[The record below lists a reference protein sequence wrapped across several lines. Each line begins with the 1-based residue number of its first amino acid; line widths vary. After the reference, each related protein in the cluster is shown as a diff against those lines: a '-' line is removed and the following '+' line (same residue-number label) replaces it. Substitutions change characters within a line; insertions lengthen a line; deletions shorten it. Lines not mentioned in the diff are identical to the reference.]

1 MGSELRIDWLGRVPY
16 PEALELQ
23 AKCVE
28 ARRNGAAPDRL
39 LLLEHPAVITLGR
52 SAKRE
57 HLRASGAELKA
68 RGIAVH
74 EVSRG
79 GDVTYHGPGQ
89 LVGYPILDL
98 AARGETDVHRYLRS
112 LEEILVEALGGLG
125 VAAEVVP
132 GLTGVFAHSASETGG
147 PGRKI
152 ASIGVGLRHW
162 ITCHGF
168 ALNVCVD
175 LAGFDAIV
183 PCGLHGVE
191 MTSVAAE
198 MGSEA
203 PADLWERA
211 RELVARAVSRRWS

>member
-1 MGSELRIDWLGRVPY
+1 MAGRVPY

-28 ARRNGAAPDRL
+28 ARRSGAAPDRL

-98 AARGETDVHRYLRS
+98 AARGETDVPTRKPGT
-112 LEEILVEALGGLG
+112 V
-125 VAAEVVP
+125 VAAHP
-132 GLTGVFAHSASETGG
+132 SF
-147 PGRKI
+147 
-152 ASIGVGLRHW
+152 
-162 ITCHGF
+162 
-168 ALNVCVD
+168 
-175 LAGFDAIV
+175 
-183 PCGLHGVE
+183 
-191 MTSVAAE
+191 
-198 MGSEA
+198 
-203 PADLWERA
+203 
-211 RELVARAVSRRWS
+211 

>member
-1 MGSELRIDWLGRVPY
+1 MGCELRVDWLGRVPY
-16 PEALELQ
+16 PEALEIQ

-28 ARRNGAAPDRL
+28 ARRTGAAPDRL

-52 SAKRE
+52 SAGRE
-57 HLRASGAELKA
+57 HVRASSAELRS

-98 AARGETDVHRYLRS
+98 AARGEADVHRYLRS
-112 LEEILVEALGGLG
+112 LEEILLEALAGLG
-125 VAAEVVP
+125 VAAETVP
-132 GLTGVFAHSASETGG
+132 GFTGVFARSESSG
-147 PGRKI
+147 PARKI
-152 ASIGVGLRHW
+152 ASIGVGLRRW

-168 ALNVCVD
+168 ALNVCMD

-198 MGSEA
+198 SA
-203 PADLWERA
+203 PGAAPELWGRA
-211 RELVARAVSRRWS
+211 RELVARAASRRWS